1 MVSLSNHE
9 PTEIL
14 MVSLSN
20 HEPADAGAAGEW
32 LILRRAQDE
41 GFGSDADLWLRPSW

>member
-9 PTEIL
+9 LTEIL

-20 HEPADAGAAGEW
+20 HEAADAGAAGEW
-32 LILRRAQDE
+32 LILRQAQGE
-41 GFGSDADLWLRPSW
+41 RFGSDGDLWLRPSW

>member
-1 MVSLSNHE
+1 MVSLPNHE

-14 MVSLSN
+14 VVSQSN
-20 HEPADAGAAGEW
+20 HEAADAGAAGEW

-41 GFGSDADLWLRPSW
+41 DFGSDEGLWLRPSW